1 VESNN
6 QTVPPGSLQEQ
17 NETPRDLIMIAG
29 GTPAFRGYRMT
40 KPVSV
45 RAGQAEFAKVTADE
59 LTSEGAFCAHAN
71 LTILFQANPSPK
83 ERFIMAMY
91 ISLIQFTD
99 QGIRN
104 VKDTVK
110 RGEAAI
116 AEAEKMGMKITEE
129 FWTMGAY
136 DVVALFEA
144 PDDATMSAF
153 TLKIGSIGN
162 VKSQTL
168 RAFRREEMEK
178 ILAKIK

>member
-1 VESNN
+1 
-6 QTVPPGSLQEQ
+6 
-17 NETPRDLIMIAG
+17 
-29 GTPAFRGYRMT
+29 
-40 KPVSV
+40 
-45 RAGQAEFAKVTADE
+45 
-59 LTSEGAFCAHAN
+59 
-71 LTILFQANPSPK
+71 
-83 ERFIMAMY
+83 MATY

-116 AEAEKMGMKITEE
+116 AEAEKMGMKITVE

-136 DVVALFEA
+136 DVVVLFDA

-153 TLKIGSIGN
+153 ALKVGSMGN

-168 RAFRREEMEK
+168 RAFRKQEMEG
-178 ILAKIK
+178 ILAKLK